1 MKKLLVTAIGA
12 AAALGASAGLI
23 STQRFENVTGE
34 LPQAATISSLNE
46 LAGGNFWSGDEL
58 TNTYTYI
65 SCAGE
70 AFPQDKPLGPA
81 TKALEVKTTFG
92 SPLTVKAIAGDNTST
107 NIPASGIYFD
117 SLVKFTVC
125 EEAPEQTYDGAK
137 IIMWLEEEYAS
148 DGDTILGTN
157 IMVRASYVNA
167 NGTCTPTNFVCKR
180 FSLNI
185 DDWHRVT
192 IKTLPNIVNGNDIPG
207 FVIFLNGSAINL
219 QSGGTMA
226 SEIAASLTEAA
237 EKDGDGNPL
246 GASKVFASLVQGN
259 AAGKS
264 TITSASFDGTG
275 KLTDLVFTDVAPFDA
290 AENWVEPQ
298 AAVTIGG
305 NPVSGIK
312 TLAQAVAVVNGA
324 SAGSAVEFTLGKT
337 MEISEPLVFNSE
349 ADVVLD
355 FHGCVL
361 TNTAATAAIE
371 NSGASLTLTNSVGNG
386 GICCAS
392 TGVALNLVDGELFVA
407 GGNYWTGDADL
418 YQIAS
423 GYIGESKF
431 ISGGAVVSDMVVAS
445 ANLAE
450 GKIVSDVADVA
461 TGLYP
466 IVDYVPPT
474 FTATF
479 VTYDG
484 SVFDQQANITSNTL
498 ATAPGIAPTR
508 DHYTFTGW
516 APAVADTPI
525 VSNTTFTATWTVD
538 SYTVKFVYGLQGEK
552 EYSQSYNYGLS
563 PELPGDATE
572 TGYNLTWKPTV
583 GTVESNTTYTAN
595 YEAQSYTIT
604 FNANG
609 GTVDPATTN
618 YTIVSGEITLPNA
631 VPTSQMTGVQFA
643 GWTNDTYTV
652 ATNKFTPSAAN
663 LADFTLFAKWDA
675 TGTASF
681 DGGDGNQFDIAPG
694 AQATVAAK
702 TGHAL
707 TDTVTGTTM
716 TYAQA
721 YALGLIDEETGA
733 VADLDATIEIK
744 DGKVVVG
751 LSSTPLDYVITLK
764 VYEKS
769 SLTAESW
776 TLKATYTLNSETATT
791 GFAPSAGTSNF
802 YKTEVTIS
810 NK

>member
-46 LAGGNFWSGDEL
+46 LAGGTFWSGDEL
-58 TNTYTYI
+58 TNTYTYV

-70 AFPQDKPLGPA
+70 SIDPQVDEPPLGTP

-92 SPLTVKAIAGDNTST
+92 SPLTVNAIAGGSST

-125 EEAPEQTYDGAK
+125 EEEPEQTYDGAK
-137 IIMWLEEEYAS
+137 IIMWLQEDYAS
-148 DGDTILGTN
+148 DGETVEGTN
-157 IMVRASYVNA
+157 IMVRAGYVNA
-167 NGTCTPTNFVCKR
+167 NGTCTPTNFVCYT
-180 FSLNI
+180 FDGDI
-185 DDWHRVT
+185 DAWHRVT
-192 IKTLPNIVNGNDIPG
+192 IKTWADITNGSGIPG
-207 FVIFLNGSAINL
+207 FAIFIDNELVNVAGSEK
-219 QSGGTMA
+219 TMA
-226 SEIAASLTEAA
+226 DAFVGNLTEAA
-237 EKDGDGNPL
+237 GYFGPT
-246 GASKVFASLVQGN
+246 KVFASLVQGD
-259 AAGKS
+259 AVGKT

-275 KLTDLVFTDVAPFDA
+275 KLTDLVFTDEAPFTAARDYVAPKASITLNNTVLPPFTTLEDA
-290 AENWVEPQ
+290 VETLNGVSVEQGQEPVTATFKLLAGVNFEGPLTINNIDEN
-298 AAVTIGG
+298 VTI
-305 NPVSGIK
+305 VID
-312 TLAQAVAVVNGA
+312 LD
-324 SAGSAVEFTLGKT
+324 GKA
-337 MEISEPLVFNSE
+337 I
-349 ADVVLD
+349 
-355 FHGCVL
+355 
-361 TNTAATAAIE
+361 TNTA
-371 NSGASLTLTNSVGNG
+371 V
-386 GICCAS
+386 
-392 TGVALNLVDGELFVA
+392 
-407 GGNYWTGDADL
+407 
-418 YQIAS
+418 S
-423 GYIGESKF
+423 GYALILNSPVTITDSSEEKT
-431 ISGGAVVSDMVVAS
+431 GA
-445 ANLAE
+445 
-450 GKIVSDVADVA
+450 IVSDISGEGNGAIYVGESGALELLAGTIDGYIEQWVDGDAKATVALKGGTVKQDNIDPVDGYMLVAKAGGFYDVVEIA
-461 TGLYP
+461 
-466 IVDYVPPT
+466 T

-479 VTYDG
+479 ITYDG
-484 SVFDQQANITSNTL
+484 SVFDQQANIPSNTL
-498 ATAPGIAPTR
+498 ATAPGIPPTR
-508 DHYTFTGW
+508 DHYTFAGW
-516 APAVADTPI
+516 TPAVADTPI

-538 SYTVKFVYGLQGEK
+538 SYTVKFVYGLNGEK

-572 TGYNLTWKPTV
+572 TGYNLTWKPAIETV
-583 GTVESNTTYTAN
+583 TSNTTYTAD

-618 YTIVSGEITLPNA
+618 YTIASGEITLPNA

-694 AQATVAAK
+694 AQAEVAAK

-721 YALGLIDEETGA
+721 YALGLVDTTTGD

-751 LSSTPLDYVITLK
+751 LSSTPLNYTITLK

-769 SLTAESW
+769 SLAAESW
-776 TLKATYTLNSETATT
+776 TLKATYTLDSETATT
-791 GFAPSAGTSNF
+791 GFTPSAGTSNF